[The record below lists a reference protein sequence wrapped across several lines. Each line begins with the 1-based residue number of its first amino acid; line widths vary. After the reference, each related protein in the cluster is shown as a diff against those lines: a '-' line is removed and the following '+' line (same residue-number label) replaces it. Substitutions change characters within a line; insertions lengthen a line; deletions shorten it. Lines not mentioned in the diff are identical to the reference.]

1 MTRSVARA
9 LPLLVLAWSGVAM
22 AQQDADLAL
31 IPPDSQSPPKLSGKG
46 SGQNVYLENALT
58 AVSLRDDLPFPT
70 QPSYDWQERLLLDVR
85 DTWEVGG
92 ATRLIFSDRLNFR
105 AESDLSFP
113 EHQNVV
119 NDLREAY
126 MEWQLADQT

>member
-1 MTRSVARA
+1 MTRGIGWG
-9 LPLLVLAWSGVAM
+9 LLMLAVAWSGAVI
-22 AQQDADLAL
+22 AQSDSDLSI
-31 IPPDSQSPPKLSGKG
+31 IPPDSQSPPKVNDGRA
-46 SGQNVYLENALT
+46 GQNIYLENALT
-58 AVSLRDDLPFPT
+58 AVSLRDDLPVPT